1 MKVLVIPDVHL
12 KPWMFERAAEL
23 LKEGNADRAVCL
35 MDIPDDWRQEFNL
48 DLYIQTFDAAIQ
60 FAKNFPE
67 TLWCYGNHDICYPW
81 NQRETGYSKIAPWTV
96 CEKLRK
102 LQEALLEEKQLA
114 FLHRI
119 DHVLFC
125 HGGLTDDFV
134 RQYVPAK
141 YYNDIDAVIEMI
153 NSFGTGELWQGARRP
168 VDVGFAPTGAERRA
182 SPLWY
187 RPQYYG
193 GKMYKPSAD
202 RGKLRAHHASERGN
216 SRCWIQEAGII
227 GGSAEE
233 GRSGHM
239 KEEAFTMTR
248 SEAEYCNMICRL
260 AAPAAKGS
268 DAGRKLDGL
277 FLRLQAELTK
287 PAVTLISLTAEE
299 KISTGF
305 CSNPNSFI

>member
-102 LQEALLEEKQLA
+102 LQEALMEEKQLA

-193 GKMYKPSAD
+193 GKMYKP
-202 RGKLRAHHASERGN
+202 
-216 SRCWIQEAGII
+216 
-227 GGSAEE
+227 
-233 GRSGHM
+233 
-239 KEEAFTMTR
+239 
-248 SEAEYCNMICRL
+248 
-260 AAPAAKGS
+260 
-268 DAGRKLDGL
+268 RKL
-277 FLRLQAELTK
+277 LQVVGHTPVEAITK
-287 PAVTLISLTAEE
+287 KGNLISCDVF
-299 KISTGF
+299 STYRDGRPIGTQEF
-305 CSNPNSFI
+305 PVLDTGSWDYRGIR

>member
-81 NQRETGYSKIAPWTV
+81 NQRETGYSKIAPCTV

-193 GKMYKPSAD
+193 GKMYKP
-202 RGKLRAHHASERGN
+202 
-216 SRCWIQEAGII
+216 
-227 GGSAEE
+227 
-233 GRSGHM
+233 
-239 KEEAFTMTR
+239 
-248 SEAEYCNMICRL
+248 
-260 AAPAAKGS
+260 
-268 DAGRKLDGL
+268 RKL
-277 FLRLQAELTK
+277 LQVVGHTPVEAITK
-287 PAVTLISLTAEE
+287 KGNLISCDVF
-299 KISTGF
+299 STYRDGRPIGTQEF
-305 CSNPNSFI
+305 PVLDTGSWDYRGIR